1 MLTLNVSLLARAF
14 VVLWFVIGGVGHF
27 VATHFFVSITPPW
40 VPYPT
45 EVIWVS
51 GVLELLGA
59 TGLLIATTRR
69 LASAGLFLLTLAVTP
84 ANIHMVMHPD
94 LFPQFPLAL
103 LYARLLVQ
111 VFLLVCIVK
120 AGGLDCTHSS
130 TAGDSSPCPSPKAYK
145 P

>member
-1 MLTLNVSLLARAF
+1 MLPLNVSLLARAF
-14 VVLWFVIGGVGHF
+14 VVLWFAVGGVGHF
-27 VATHFFVSITPPW
+27 MATDFFVGITPPW

-45 EVIWVS
+45 EVIWAS
-51 GVLELLGA
+51 GVLELMGA
-59 TGLLIATTRR
+59 AGLLIPSTRR
-69 LASAGLFLLTLAVTP
+69 LAAAGLFVLTLAVTP

-103 LYARLLVQ
+103 LYVRLVVQ

-120 AGGLDCTHSS
+120 AAGLDCVGSS
-130 TAGDSSPCPSPKAYK
+130 PAGDRSPCPSPKASK